1 MDNSKKICIFQ
12 SFFFFSCLYFCG
24 LKNTNVK
31 FRLFL
36 TVSSKELDENTF
48 YFAKKIYFALPNV
61 I

>member
-31 FRLFL
+31 FRLFV
-36 TVSSKELDENTF
+36 TVSSKELGEKAF
-48 YFAKKIYFALPNV
+48 YFIKKIDS
-61 I
+61 

>member
-48 YFAKKIYFALPNV
+48 YFAKKYTSHSLT
-61 I
+61 